1 VTREQRIVTLA
12 FLALAAIVVLALAGR
27 VTASPPTPIGQLSE
41 RMFEPVE
48 VSASRS
54 AVQPAADSLSVLGR
68 RSGRPTGAPTSA
80 AATPIPGSVHPDA
93 EAAARTDRQPTAS
106 PSAAIT
112 RGVASWYP
120 AKGFIGAV
128 HSWRWGD
135 DPYPVAICGVQA
147 SASVCLTVLV
157 VDYCDAC
164 TGTRL
169 IDLSDD
175 AFRVLAPL
183 DAGVVRIQTE
193 GLR

>member
-1 VTREQRIVTLA
+1 VTREWRLVTLA
-12 FLALAAIVVLALAGR
+12 FVALAAVVVLALAGR

-41 RMFEPVE
+41 RRFEPVE
-48 VSASRS
+48 ISAPRS
-54 AVQPAADSLSVLGR
+54 AVQPALDSLSVLGR

-80 AATPIPGSVHPDA
+80 AATPIPGSAHPDA

-106 PSAAIT
+106 PSAAIL

-120 AKGFIGAV
+120 AEGLIGAV

-135 DPYPVAICGVQA
+135 MPYPVAICGVEA
-147 SASVCLTVLV
+147 SSSVCLTVLV

-164 TGTRL
+164 TGARL

-175 AFRVLAPL
+175 AFRILASL
-183 DAGVVRIQTE
+183 DAGLVRIQAE